1 MTPNAILTKINRS
14 NLRCWYSFSTRFM
27 PFQVIDEIY
36 KVISA
41 MCLSHFNDF
50 SLLTKLDILH
60 LARHQGTNSEIRSSI
75 QLPLGSCHLCFHSQ
89 PDRI

>member
-1 MTPNAILTKINRS
+1 
-14 NLRCWYSFSTRFM
+14 
-27 PFQVIDEIY
+27 
-36 KVISA
+36 

-89 PDRI
+89 PDRIWLNEDKILSTDNVILKKSLNKYVSVRKLPQTN